1 MTVIGFVRGTLLV
14 PLLLAAML
22 LSPLSLGADP
32 IPVHFLEG
40 AMHGFLVLRTFD
52 GALVASG
59 DLIQK
64 GRGDGEVESRMV
76 FRFEDGSILDETVV
90 YSQQTVFTL
99 RTYRLVQRGPAFP
112 DDTEVSMERA
122 TGKYRV
128 TTHSR
133 TDGQSS
139 VVEGTLDLPPDA
151 YNGMLLTVAK
161 SLPQGAGET
170 VHLVAFMPKPR
181 VIELQIAPAG
191 EHPVKV
197 GVLTKTAVHYVF
209 KAKIGGGL
217 GLMAKLTGRVP
228 PDCHVWIVTDDV
240 PAFVR
245 FDGPL
250 FTPGPL
256 WRIELASPRW
266 PDEPQ

>member
-1 MTVIGFVRGTLLV
+1 MNMIGVLRRGT
-14 PLLLAAML
+14 PLGAWVLATML
-22 LSPLSLGADP
+22 LSPHHLGADA

-76 FRFEDGSILDETVV
+76 FRFEDGSIFDETVV

-99 RTYRLVQRGPAFP
+99 QSYRLVQHGPAFP

-122 TGKYRV
+122 TGTYRV
-128 TTHSR
+128 TTQSR
-133 TDGQSS
+133 TDGQSG
-139 VVEGTLDLPPDA
+139 VVEGTLDLPPDV
-151 YNGMLLTVAK
+151 YNGIFPTVAK
-161 SLPQGAGET
+161 SLPRGAGDT

-191 EHPVKV
+191 EHQVKV
-197 GVLTKTAVHYVF
+197 GVLTKTTIHYVF
-209 KAKIGGGL
+209 KPKIGGGL
-217 GLMAKLTGRVP
+217 GFLAKLTARVP

-256 WRIELASPRW
+256 WRIELTSPRW
-266 PDEPQ
+266 PDEP